1 MTLSFFFRYSVILY
15 SGDQNHF
22 SQQQQA
28 HQLSAGVSGLTPTNG
43 VFASSVLTNTSNSV
57 INTSEESTVST
68 ASSVYISLPPAST
81 ATPIELLVERREQK
95 TGGKGTFSSISAVA
109 AAAGHVNPLLKSA
122 QLDDSTIPGTV
133 KIPVGIASGPPFQP
147 PSSSLTANL
156 GMGPLGVMK
165 TTPGPGPRIP
175 GPGVDEISL
184 PQRNLGPPTQPLLGR
199 EMISSLGAVTVPS
212 TAEVPTST
220 VGAVKNTKTAS
231 GKAPIVKEK
240 VSVKEVKIS
249 RTSQTKAQR
258 EKVKERKAREVAEKE
273 QEKEAEK
280 ELEKEKEREREK
292 EREKEKEKE
301 KEREREKEKERLKE
315 EKERDAAAAAIASAV
330 ITHHDL
336 KLESVTALTRR
347 KELTT
352 TKLISLERKAM
363 LARKG
368 PPPYLPRPKVHW
380 DYLLDEM
387 QWMSI
392 DFKQERRLKL
402 ALCHSI
408 SLMCSAAAVERMNRI
423 NDSNKVKERESEVAM
438 DVSPR
443 HSLNTVSSTQDTGCT
458 DNAFETENSILESTP
473 MDLEQDILPST
484 ISHTLILSSADKIK
498 NRKIIAAYI
507 SDMIK
512 HHWQATSDVIDVHNK
527 EAIQLLRVYKEHQDE
542 EIDDDLS
549 PVTPSPLPLP
559 SITPET
565 CLKKVKEKEILL
577 KCLQDTAILTVSTET
592 SNNFTGAGADS
603 TEVSRDFH
611 KKSKFSCPIKLL
623 KHQLF
628 ALKQTIDRN
637 NLGYGVLLC
646 GKNYTGRTTLCALIA
661 ETWSTNSKNSSH
673 RLDANKDKSAD
684 VTVKTEK
691 DTAHIKEDFNENDEK
706 VSDGPRTESGIHSKY
721 FQEIQSSPQN
731 KLLKKNLISIRKK
744 PALVLVPRCGL
755 IRWYS
760 ELKRTYAGCNVQLGF
775 SNGKSHDNFKVEK
788 LEGNCVEKEGEKGT
802 WNTSTSTSESEN
814 ERKYVI
820 GSEPDVI
827 LCALE
832 NLHNLLEHCKRKNF
846 NEKEEESSKMNG
858 SIENT
863 ENGSDW
869 CGIIVDSRS
878 LNMAAMRSTMLLCM
892 KSLNPEISN
901 IETAIKKQNDIGLKI
916 KQEGRIYTS
925 TVVLLNQT
933 TATTT
938 AATATTAATTSTVPT
953 QNTIKKKKDLHWL
966 NCLSDML
973 PPSLCNRCYLK
984 SEKNIETAAD
994 NNSILSF
1001 LIPELRSTIV
1011 EVPMGGPTGGQVQ
1024 SLLPTILTDMNEI
1037 EVLKR
1042 LCVLV
1047 EVSEEDDVIT
1057 QSRAKEE
1064 IITYDMDS
1072 VQRRKYVI
1080 AMDYFITQG
1089 ILSGTN
1095 ITNLAK
1101 ATIILKRLCYHQ
1113 DMIYID
1119 VENEEEVIERNNSKG
1134 STSHTHVRTKS
1145 DLTVKDL
1152 PKIITEGKDKSSSG
1166 SMDLGS
1172 LIPKDNIDASE
1183 ENNKSDDKNNVN
1195 ENNDSSVID
1204 YNDNKNDN
1212 KNDNHSND
1220 RTSLSNIDKNNDK
1233 NDNSIA
1239 RFSSSSLTDMKMDV
1253 CTDIVLACTDKSI
1266 PTSQEIIL
1274 ESDRLSGGTKNGKGN
1289 VPSFTLVDPQR
1300 YTPNEDV
1307 CLPGNT
1313 SYRTTS
1319 PAYVSGSK
1327 QHLWFSVGLLSSK
1340 LKSPVSFNMTSHVSP
1355 LSPHFASSSLSPSFT
1370 SSNTTSPTVCTER
1383 SNGGDET
1390 PNFRKNNMMLQ
1401 NQMACVGSYKLQAL
1415 EGLLLRFI
1423 GQRVAIL
1430 SETEEEMLAV
1440 HRFVST
1446 CVCVFKLY
1454 CVCILTCLLK
1464 LCVHVCVCV

>member
-1 MTLSFFFRYSVILY
+1 MLLY

-22 SQQQQA
+22 SQQQQQQQQQLA

-43 VFASSVLTNTSNSV
+43 VFASSVLTNTSTSV

-81 ATPIELLVERREQK
+81 ATPTELLVERREQK

-109 AAAGHVNPLLKSA
+109 AAAGHVNPLLKPA

-133 KIPVGIASGPPFQP
+133 KIPVGITSGPPFQP
-147 PSSSLTANL
+147 PTSSLTANL
-156 GMGPLGVMK
+156 GMGPLGIMK

-184 PQRNLGPPTQPLLGR
+184 PQRNLGPPSQPLLGR
-199 EMISSLGAVTVPS
+199 EMISSLAAVTVPS
-212 TAEVPTST
+212 TAEVPVST
-220 VGAVKNTKTAS
+220 VSAVKNTKSAS

-352 TKLISLERKAM
+352 TKLIALERKAM

-423 NDSNKVKERESEVAM
+423 NDSNKEKERENVVAM

-443 HSLNTVSSTQDTGCT
+443 HLLNTVSSTQDTGCT

-473 MDLEQDILPST
+473 MDLEQEILPST
-484 ISHTLILSSADKIK
+484 ISHSLTLSTAEKIK
-498 NRKIIAAYI
+498 SRKLIAGYI

-527 EAIQLLRVYKEHQDE
+527 EAIQLLKVYREHQDE

-559 SITPET
+559 SITPEI
-565 CLKKVKEKEILL
+565 CLKKMKGIEILL
-577 KCLQDTAILTVSTET
+577 KCLQDTAILTVTTET
-592 SNNFTGAGADS
+592 SNNFTGTGVDS

-611 KKSKFSCPIKLL
+611 KKNKFSCPIKLL

-661 ETWSTNSKNSSH
+661 ETWSTNYINLSR
-673 RLDANKDKSAD
+673 RLDADKDKSAD

-691 DTAHIKEDFNENDEK
+691 DTIPTKEVFNENDEK
-706 VSDGPRTESGIHSKY
+706 ISDGLRTESGIHSKY
-721 FQEIQSSPQN
+721 FQDSQSSPQN
-731 KLLKKNLISIRKK
+731 KILKNKLISNRKK
-744 PALVLVPRCGL
+744 PVLVLVPRCGL

-775 SNGKSHDNFKVEK
+775 SNGKSHNNIKTEKVEDD
-788 LEGNCVEKEGEKGT
+788 GVEKEGEKGS
-802 WNTSTSTSESEN
+802 WNMSMNTSESET
-814 ERKYVI
+814 KYVI
-820 GSEPDVI
+820 GSEPDVV

-832 NLHNLLEHCKRKNF
+832 NLHNLLEHCKHKNLNQK
-846 NEKEEESSKMNG
+846 NEEPSITNG
-858 SIENT
+858 ST
-863 ENGSDW
+863 ENVENESDW
-869 CGIIVDSRS
+869 CGVIVDSRS

-892 KSLNPEISN
+892 KMLNPEISS
-901 IETAIKKQNDIGLKI
+901 IETTIKKQSDVGLKI

-933 TATTT
+933 STTTT
-938 AATATTAATTSTVPT
+938 AAAATATATTSTVPI
-953 QNTIKKKKDLHWL
+953 QNTNKKKKDLHWL

-984 SEKNIETAAD
+984 SEKNGETAAD

-1001 LIPELRSTIV
+1001 LIPELRSTTV
-1011 EVPMGGPTGGQVQ
+1011 EGLIGGPTGGPIQ
-1024 SLLPTILTDMNEI
+1024 SPLPTTLTDMNEV

-1047 EVSEEDDVIT
+1047 EVSEEDDIIT

-1080 AMDYFITQG
+1080 AMDYFIAQG
-1089 ILSGTN
+1089 VFSGTN

-1119 VENEEEVIERNNSKG
+1119 VENEEEVIERSNSKG
-1134 STSHTHVRTKS
+1134 SVSHTHVRTKS
-1145 DLTVKDL
+1145 DLSIKDL
-1152 PKIITEGKDKSSSG
+1152 PKIISEGKDKISSG
-1166 SMDLGS
+1166 SIDLGS
-1172 LIPKDNIDASE
+1172 LIPKDNKEVLE
-1183 ENNKSDDKNNVN
+1183 ENNKSDNNNNVN
-1195 ENNDSSVID
+1195 ENNDSSNID

-1212 KNDNHSND
+1212 KNDNDSND
-1220 RTSLSNIDKNNDK
+1220 RTSDSNTDKSDDK
-1233 NDNSIA
+1233 NDNSITH
-1239 RFSSSSLTDMKMDV
+1239 FSSSSSSDMKMDV

-1266 PTSQEIIL
+1266 PTGQEIIL
-1274 ESDRLSGGTKNGKGN
+1274 ESDRFSGSNKNGKGN
-1289 VPSFTLVDPQR
+1289 VPSYTLVNPQR
-1300 YTPNEDV
+1300 YTSNEDV
-1307 CLPGNT
+1307 YLPGNT

-1327 QHLWFSVGLLSSK
+1327 QHLWFSVGSLSSK
-1340 LKSPVSFNMTSHVSP
+1340 LKSPVSFNMTSHASP
-1355 LSPHFASSSLSPSFT
+1355 LSPHFSSSSLSPSFT

-1383 SNGGDET
+1383 SNGGDDT
-1390 PNFRKNNMMLQ
+1390 PNFRKNSMMLQ

-1440 HRFVST
+1440 HR
-1446 CVCVFKLY
+1446 CVR
-1454 CVCILTCLLK
+1454 
-1464 LCVHVCVCV
+1464 VCVCVRISKWCCVCISTCLLVLFLSVCVQM